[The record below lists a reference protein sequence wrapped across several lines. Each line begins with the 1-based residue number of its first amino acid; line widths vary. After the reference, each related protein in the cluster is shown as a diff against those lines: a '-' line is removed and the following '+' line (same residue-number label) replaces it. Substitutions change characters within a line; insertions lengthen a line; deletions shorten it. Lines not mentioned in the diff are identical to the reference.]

1 MITREDAEKKVAL
14 INNKLKNEDYE
25 EALILLESI
34 PSEVLENYD
43 KTKLDIIEKLFY
55 KLSNN
60 KKFDEAIRKID
71 AYKRKYYYFS
81 TDLQKIESQIYFNL
95 AKKENDE
102 KKVDSALSYSEK
114 SVSLDK
120 NNENAKFLIIRILI
134 FDKKFY
140 EKP

>member
-25 EALILLESI
+25 EALILLEAI

-43 KTKLDIIEKLFY
+43 KTKLDIIEKIFY
-55 KLSNN
+55 KLINN

-81 TDLQKIESQIYFNL
+81 TDLQKIETQI
-95 AKKENDE
+95 
-102 KKVDSALSYSEK
+102 
-114 SVSLDK
+114 
-120 NNENAKFLIIRILI
+120 
-134 FDKKFY
+134 
-140 EKP
+140 